1 MDFKSTTSRCWSRQ
15 SCWCHWESLR
25 RTLRSISQQ
34 WTSRNGHR
42 TQNGCRVLRNSWRNI
57 GFEKISG
64 NYCLP
69 RGVPEPCGLPPKFP
83 LDILRAN
90 FLRQDGLFP
99 PRMKKER
106 QRPAKVIH
114 FKWGSLP
121 VDALNRQTMRELHA
135 VARREG
141 ITIEQVMSKALDW
154 CLTTRL

>member
-1 MDFKSTTSRCWSRQ
+1 MAVECYETAGETLDSKKSAEITVCPGEFLNHAASRQ
-15 SCWCHWESLR
+15 S
-25 RTLRSISQQ
+25 
-34 WTSRNGHR
+34 
-42 TQNGCRVLRNSWRNI
+42 
-57 GFEKISG
+57 
-64 NYCLP
+64 
-69 RGVPEPCGLPPKFP
+69 FP

-99 PRMKKER
+99 SRMKKER